1 MYSKI
6 QNQSVLRNI
15 LLGFILLNL
24 IGFLTGC
31 SVYKAASNE
40 GIAVCDIKKCK
51 YKGSLLAKG
60 MERIDTIESP
70 NGKVT
75 ETYRA
80 KARKSG
86 VNYVRAAG
94 HGAMD
99 VMTLGLW
106 EVVGT
111 PVEGAISNNRHFIV
125 AKATYANKSTEEI
138 EQLEIFDAN
147 GKKVQ

>member
-1 MYSKI
+1 MSILMNIFNK
-6 QNQSVLRNI
+6 RNLFICI
-15 LLGFILLNL
+15 LAT
-24 IGFLTGC
+24 FLCGC

-40 GIAVCDIKKCK
+40 GVSVKDIRCCK
-51 YKGSLLAKG
+51 QKGSLLAKG
-60 MERIDTIESP
+60 MERIETKEMKDGT
-70 NGKVT
+70 VV

-80 KARKSG
+80 VARKTG
-86 VNYVRAAG
+86 LNYVRAAG

-125 AKATYANKSTEEI
+125 AKATYADKHDENIKT
-138 EQLEIFDAN
+138 LEIYDSN
-147 GKKVQ
+147 GQKVQ